1 MSEEAVNRSIRP
13 FIPDH
18 THLLSA
24 VAALALARRSFPQHR
39 QLLTRTGAFLAT
51 HQNAGGGW
59 AFTERVTQAD
69 VESTS
74 AVLEALHAIN
84 PTRYAASLIRDH
96 THLAHLGDRGGG
108 RRCYVGGADRGSG
121 VWCEGQ
127 DRRQGAVNV
136 FGMIRKVG
144 CPLCPPGVRQLVGA
158 TLHPCG

>member
-24 VAALALARRSFPQHR
+24 VAALALARRSCPQHR
-39 QLLTRTGAFLAT
+39 QLLTRTDAFLAT
-51 HQNAGGGW
+51 HQSAGGGW

-84 PTRYAASLIRDH
+84 PTRYAAALNRDR

-108 RRCYVGGADRGSG
+108 RRCCVGGADRGRG
-121 VWCEGQ
+121 VW
-127 DRRQGAVNV
+127 
-136 FGMIRKVG
+136 
-144 CPLCPPGVRQLVGA
+144 
-158 TLHPCG
+158 

>member
-1 MSEEAVNRSIRP
+1 MSEEAVNRSILP

-84 PTRYAASLIRDH
+84 PTRYAAALNRDR
-96 THLAHLGDRGGG
+96 THLAHLGDRAVAGAVVWAGPTEAAGCGAGG
-108 RRCYVGGADRGSG
+108 
-121 VWCEGQ
+121 E
-127 DRRQGAVNV
+127 DRRQGSVNV
-136 FGMIRKVG
+136 FGMIRKVR